1 MGLLTLRI
9 YAPLLVALLTAA
21 APVRAAPSSSPA
33 APLASAASAATA
45 KDAGLVT
52 QIMAR
57 LAQPKGIRAHFTQTQ
72 TLAAMR
78 GPLVSNGSLLFFRD
92 RGLIWQIDTP
102 YKKTWVMGDS
112 GIVEVDAT
120 GHRIANGGAQGER
133 GAAEVAK
140 MMRAMLGGDL
150 SALYSQFDVEARGTP
165 SRWQM
170 RLVPRQPQLAQAVI
184 ELELSGGDFLQRL
197 HISLANG
204 DEMQFD
210 FTGSTEVTDLTPADE
225 TLFGTP

>member
-1 MGLLTLRI
+1 MGPLTSRI
-9 YAPLLVALLTAA
+9 CALLLVALLTGA
-21 APVRAAPSSSPA
+21 APVRAAPSSAPA
-33 APLASAASAATA
+33 APLASSASAATA
-45 KDAGLVT
+45 RDAGLVS

-57 LAQPKGIRAHFTQTQ
+57 LAQPKGIRAHFTQTR

-92 RGLIWQIDTP
+92 RGVIWQIDTP

-112 GIVEVDAT
+112 GIVEVDAA
-120 GHRIANGGAQGER
+120 GHRIASGAAQGAR

-150 SALYSQFDVEARGTP
+150 SALYSQFDVEARGTT

-225 TLFGTP
+225 ALFGTP